1 MQLSVELWML
11 ESHVIEKPS
20 NKKKFHKQKCVC
32 SVKLYIVAIC
42 FPLPWTWRVIFA
54 NKTNTHANDKK
65 MFVLQVMAKVG
76 LIYDLNYTQSGK
88 ILSSAQIE
96 AILFL
101 ILEVIRRLH

>member
-1 MQLSVELWML
+1 
-11 ESHVIEKPS
+11 
-20 NKKKFHKQKCVC
+20 
-32 SVKLYIVAIC
+32 
-42 FPLPWTWRVIFA
+42 
-54 NKTNTHANDKK
+54 

>member
-1 MQLSVELWML
+1 
-11 ESHVIEKPS
+11 
-20 NKKKFHKQKCVC
+20 
-32 SVKLYIVAIC
+32 
-42 FPLPWTWRVIFA
+42 VIFA

-65 MFVLQVMAKVG
+65 MFVLQVLKKVLMAKVG

-101 ILEVIRRLH
+101 ILEFIRRLH